1 MKRSESDLVGLLGD
15 IYAAGLGDRRWPES
29 LQSLADFFGA
39 AASFTVD
46 YERTTGQRA
55 LRYVYGLEQIEREY
69 DERYHAINPRA
80 RQPLEYPGPH
90 TSYDYDKISE
100 EEMRRHEFYDWF
112 ERAAGVR
119 YYVGSR
125 TIDGDQLIT
134 YTTVEFTRR
143 HGHAT
148 PDEIKTF
155 KLLTPHLANAWRTW
169 RTIGQLAVAKD
180 AFSTLQEAVQW
191 GVVGLDGQGRVST
204 MNGRARAIVARADG
218 VKMER
223 GYLCLQRAAE
233 DRTLKLIIAHT
244 LRAVRGE
251 SLYPGGAL
259 AVPRCN
265 GHLPYAVRVT
275 PTRCGAELVPGAA
288 PIVLVII
295 ADPDVRGVPR
305 REELMAVFRLS
316 ERECELVQHLMG
328 GLALE
333 EAAGRM
339 NIARNTARNHLATVF
354 DKTGARTQ
362 ADLSGLLSSLPSEA
376 PTI

>member
-1 MKRSESDLVGLLGD
+1 MKRSESELFGLLGD

-29 LQSLADFFGA
+29 LKSLADFFGA
-39 AASFTVD
+39 AGSLTADFD
-46 YERTTGQRA
+46 RATGRPA
-55 LRYVYGLEQIEREY
+55 DRHVYGLEPALREY
-69 DERYHAINPRA
+69 DERMHAINPRMH
-80 RQPLEYPGPH
+80 QPLEYPGPH

-112 ERAAGVR
+112 ERTAGVR
-119 YYVGSR
+119 YFVGSR
-125 TIDGDQLIT
+125 TIDGEELISFA
-134 YTTVEFTRR
+134 TVEFTRR

-169 RTIGQLAVAKD
+169 RTIGQLAVAKE

-191 GVVGLDGQGRVST
+191 GVVGLNWQGRVST
-204 MNGRARAIVARADG
+204 MNQRARAIVGRADG
-218 VKMER
+218 VQVER
-223 GYLCLQRAAE
+223 GHLRLLRGAE

-244 LRAVRGE
+244 LRAARGE
-251 SLYPGGAL
+251 GLYPGGAL

-275 PTRCGAELVPGAA
+275 PTRCGPEFVPGAA
-288 PIVLVII
+288 PVVLVLI

-305 REELMAVFRLS
+305 REELVTVFRLT
-316 ERECELVQHLMG
+316 ERESQLVQHLAA
-328 GLALE
+328 GLSLE

-339 NIARNTARNHLATVF
+339 AIARNTARVHLTSVF
-354 DKTGARTQ
+354 SKTGARSQ
-362 ADLSGLLSSLPSEA
+362 ADLLGLLSSLPGEV